1 MISSVLAIYG
11 IHILDWLTFLI
22 KKNYTI
28 QNSKSEA
35 RNSKQILNLNDQM
48 IKTMILSIQ
57 NFD

>member
-1 MISSVLAIYG
+1 MISSVLVIYG

-35 RNSKQILNLNDQM
+35 RNSEQILNLNDQM